1 MNLLTP
7 RDVHNTKFNVRRLQA
22 GYDMDE
28 VDEFLDE
35 IEATITMLT
44 SPEAKILIK
53 KLPHK
58 NTYIRSKK

>member
-1 MNLLTP
+1 MHYHTP
-7 RDVHNTKFNVRRLQA
+7 RDIHEKKFTTTRLKQ
-22 GYDMDE
+22 GYDMSE

-44 SPEAKILIK
+44 TPEAKKLIK